1 MDAGVQTAF
10 GHGVRQRRQPDSY
23 DGFVIVE
30 LAHEP
35 IPYHIS
41 STFQG
46 LVEERE
52 CHALAVC
59 ACRVACLAV
68 DVIRG
73 KLASTILRRA
83 VNSSVLDRLDRL
95 AYLMDTRMN
104 SDSAFKAVFRYPPVV
119 PHWLSGMLISPTC
132 LEMCAQISIGRQQMW
147 STLRLEQ
154 VGNRWVCTYADMG

>member
-1 MDAGVQTAF
+1 MITGMQTVLS
-10 GHGVRQRRQPDSY
+10 GEVKQRRQPDSY
-23 DGFVIVE
+23 DGFVTVE

-41 STFQG
+41 STFQ
-46 LVEERE
+46 EPMKERE

-95 AYLMDTRMN
+95 AHLMDTRMN
-104 SDSAFKAVFRYPPVV
+104 SDSSFKAVFRYPPVV

-132 LEMCAQISIGRQQMW
+132 LEMCAQVSIGRQQMW

-154 VGNRWVCTYADMG
+154 VGNRWVCTYADVG